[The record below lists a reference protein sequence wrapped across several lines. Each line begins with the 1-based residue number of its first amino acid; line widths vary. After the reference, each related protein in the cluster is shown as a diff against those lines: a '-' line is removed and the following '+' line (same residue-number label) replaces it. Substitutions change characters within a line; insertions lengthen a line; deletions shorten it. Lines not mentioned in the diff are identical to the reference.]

1 MSPNTP
7 PGASGGALAIIA
19 ALPRELDLLARDLG
33 AVVSKTGS
41 RRDESK
47 GLLLQTASMKDG
59 SCPMVLATAGMGAE
73 RVSLAVAAV
82 LAHGPI
88 ATLLSVGFAG
98 ACDPSLNPGDV
109 IEASL
114 VIDSRSGERFP
125 TDAAF
130 EVAAPGVL
138 VSSTQIAGIAEKRR
152 LRATYNAAAVDME
165 AATVARL
172 ARAHGIPFGTLKAI
186 SDEHDVDLTALSTFT
201 DVHGHFRTSAFA
213 LHTLLR
219 PGQWRA
225 AARLGRNS
233 KSALQN
239 LTHAVHQLIV
249 KRVTRETS

>member
-1 MSPNTP
+1 MHKPLP
-7 PGASGGALAIIA
+7 KHAIIA
-19 ALPRELDLLARDLG
+19 ALPREFDLLARDLPATRIRHADGILIQSATAPHG
-33 AVVSKTGS
+33 ASP
-41 RRDESK
+41 
-47 GLLLQTASMKDG
+47 LLL
-59 SCPMVLATAGMGAE
+59 VTAGMGPE
-73 RVSLAVAAV
+73 RVSLAVAAA

-152 LRATYNAAAVDME
+152 LRETYNAAAVDME

-172 ARAHGIPFGTLKAI
+172 ARAHGIPFGALKAI

-233 KSALQN
+233 KSALHN
-239 LTHAVHQLIV
+239 LTGAVHQWIA
-249 KRVTRETS
+249 KRA